1 MTQPPEDPLR
11 KQSDEGS
18 AGYPPPPGS
27 YPPPQGAYPPPGSY
41 PPPSAYPPPP
51 PGSYPPPQYGHQPP
65 GGFPSPPPYGQQP
78 PGFPPPMSPPSI
90 EQPPQLSVGDALSYG
105 WNKFRGNIGP
115 WILIAL
121 ISVVVNG
128 VVNFVFGGFDTTK
141 ITASTAILSI
151 VGLVVSF
158 VVGVLF
164 QAAYIRGALEEIDG
178 RKPRLGEFFRWSNL
192 GVVFGL
198 AIVVGLI
205 VTVGLVIVIVPG
217 LVLLYLTWYA
227 VTFAIDRGDG
237 LGAALSNSFR
247 LTGQNVGK
255 LLPLAIVC
263 ALLNVVG
270 ALLCLVGLLVSIPV
284 TLIAGTYAFRVL
296 TGGVVSPAKDHVG

>member
-27 YPPPQGAYPPPGSY
+27 YPPP
-41 PPPSAYPPPP
+41 
-51 PGSYPPPQYGHQPP
+51 PGSYPPPQGSYPPPGAYPPPQGSYPPP
-65 GGFPSPPPYGQQP
+65 GGYPPPPQYGQTP
-78 PGFPPPMSPPSI
+78 GGFPPPMQPPSI
-90 EQPPQLSVGDALSYG
+90 QQPPQLSVGDALSYG
-105 WNKFRGNIGP
+105 WGKFSGNVGP

-128 VVNFVFGGFDTTK
+128 VVNFLFGGFDTTDL
-141 ITASTAILSI
+141 TASTAILSL
-151 VGLVVSF
+151 VGVVVSF
-158 VVGVLF
+158 IVGVLF
-164 QAAYIRGALEEIDG
+164 QAAYIRGALDEIDG
-178 RKPRLGEFFRWSNL
+178 RKPRLGDFFRWSNL

-205 VTVGLVIVIVPG
+205 VTIGFVIVIIPG

-227 VTFAIDRGDG
+227 LTFAIDRNDG
-237 LGAALSNSFR
+237 LGAALSNSVR
-247 LTGQNVGK
+247 LTSQNVGK

-270 ALLCLVGLLVSIPV
+270 FVLCLVGLLVTIPV

-296 TGGVVSPAKDHVG
+296 TGGVVSPAKSPVA